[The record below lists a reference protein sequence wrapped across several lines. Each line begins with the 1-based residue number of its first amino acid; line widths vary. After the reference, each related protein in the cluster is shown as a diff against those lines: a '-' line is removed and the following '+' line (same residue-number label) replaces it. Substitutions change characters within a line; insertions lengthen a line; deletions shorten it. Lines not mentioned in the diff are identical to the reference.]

1 MSYSTRSIIL
11 LAGPKNSGK
20 NLVGSILEKHGYLSV
35 SFAFKLKQLI
45 SFMYNLPLQRLLGL
59 NSPDKSWREQLHPNL
74 SSTKHSTVWSTL
86 SISLASQFVFYNT
99 TYSDQ
104 LSYYLSK
111 HIYNKDFSPRTL
123 MQTLGTEVF
132 RSINPDC
139 WCSLLFSSLN
149 PHSNYV
155 ITDGRFFNE
164 GIYTKNNDGVILYL
178 EPINN
183 TKTNLDVHSSE
194 DTKGLKNIADSIIKH
209 DYNRISLES
218 LLSPYVSV
226 STAS

>member
-1 MSYSTRSIIL
+1 MTYSPRSIIL

-20 NLVGSILEKHGYLSV
+20 NFAGSILEKHGYISV

-59 NSPDKSWREQLHPNL
+59 NTSDKTWREQLHPNL

-86 SISLASQFVFYNT
+86 SITLASQFVFYNT
-99 TYSDQ
+99 THSDL

-149 PHSNYV
+149 PYLNYV

-164 GIYTKNNDGVILYL
+164 AIYTKNNDGVILYL
-178 EPINN
+178 EPTNSTN
-183 TKTNLDVHSSE
+183 TNFNVHSSE
-194 DTKGLKNIADSIIKH
+194 DTEGLKNIADSVIKH
-209 DYNRISLES
+209 DYNRSSLES
-218 LLSPYVSV
+218 LLFPYVSV

>member
-1 MSYSTRSIIL
+1 MSYSPRSIIL

-20 NLVGSILEKHGYLSV
+20 NLVGSILENHGFISV

-45 SFMYNLPLQRLLGL
+45 SFMYNLPLARLLGL
-59 NSPDKSWREQLHPNL
+59 NTCDKTWREQLHPNL

-86 SISLASQFVFYNT
+86 SISLASQFVFSNT

-111 HIYNKDFSPRTL
+111 HIYNKDFSPRTF

-149 PHSNYV
+149 PYLNYV
-155 ITDGRFFNE
+155 ITDGRFLNE
-164 GIYTKNNDGVILYL
+164 GIYTKNNDGIILYL
-178 EPINN
+178 EPINSTN
-183 TKTNLDVHSSE
+183 TNLDVHSSE
-194 DTKGLKNIADSIIKH
+194 NTKGLKNIADSIIKH
-209 DYNRISLES
+209 DYNKSSLES
-218 LLSPYVSV
+218 LLLSYVPV

>member
-1 MSYSTRSIIL
+1 MTYSPRSIIL

-20 NLVGSILEKHGYLSV
+20 NFAGSILEKHGYISV

-59 NSPDKSWREQLHPNL
+59 NTSDKTWREQLHPNL

-86 SISLASQFVFYNT
+86 SITLASQFVFYNT
-99 TYSDQ
+99 THSDL

-149 PHSNYV
+149 PYLNYV

-164 GIYTKNNDGVILYL
+164 AIYTKNNDGVILYL
-178 EPINN
+178 EPTNSTN
-183 TKTNLDVHSSE
+183 TNFNVHSSE
-194 DTKGLKNIADSIIKH
+194 DTKGLKNIADSVIKH
-209 DYNRISLES
+209 DYNRSSLES
-218 LLSPYVSV
+218 LLFPYVSV